1 MVSPIWMCGIQTH
14 FFIVKT
20 GYIKG
25 TFIGYSHFFKIK
37 NLFSK
42 AMLYSK
48 VSFTEFEDRAALSY
62 N

>member
-20 GYIKG
+20 EYTIK
-25 TFIGYSHFFKIK
+25 GYSHFFKIK

-42 AMLYSK
+42 AMLYSEI
-48 VSFTEFEDRAALSY
+48 SFTEFEDRAVLPY